1 MKKLAHGGCS
11 GAGAGSFSEN
21 GRVIAGIVVALLA
34 RPRPICIS
42 PDIMCIITN
51 YSSTH

>member
-21 GRVIAGIVVALLA
+21 GRVIAGIVALLA
-34 RPRPICIS
+34 RPICTRIS

>member
-1 MKKLAHGGCS
+1 MEGVRGLAPGR
-11 GAGAGSFSEN
+11 FPEN
-21 GRVIAGIVVALLA
+21 GRVIAGIVALLA
-34 RPRPICIS
+34 RPICTRIS

>member
-1 MKKLAHGGCS
+1 MEGVRGLAPGR
-11 GAGAGSFSEN
+11 FPEN
-21 GRVIAGIVVALLA
+21 GRVIAGIVALLA
-34 RPRPICIS
+34 RPICIS